1 MYVLVSR
8 TLNGIT
14 ERQGQK
20 MNLTIWA
27 GRGGASRKQD
37 EQHGRGGSSKGNDS
51 PGAG

>member
-20 MNLTIWA
+20 MNLRIWA
-27 GRGGASRKQD
+27 GRGRASRKQD
-37 EQHGRGGSSKGNDS
+37 EEHGRGASGKGSDS